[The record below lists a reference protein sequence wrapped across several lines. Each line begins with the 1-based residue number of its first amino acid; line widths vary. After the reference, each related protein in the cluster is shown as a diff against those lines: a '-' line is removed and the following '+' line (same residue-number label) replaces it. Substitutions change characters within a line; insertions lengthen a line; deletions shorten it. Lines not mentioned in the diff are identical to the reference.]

1 MFRAQERPLI
11 SATEVKTIPALIFL
25 LFILTNFSL
34 AQNPAIP
41 SPEKP
46 APKVTYI
53 LVGRLFD
60 ATGDSVRENMVI
72 EVEGQRIKS
81 VAAAADLKIP
91 PGANAIDLSQATVLP
106 GLIDCHTHLGSR
118 ADRYYEI
125 YDFKS
130 TPFDHAFSGV
140 VNARK
145 TLEAGFTSVRDVG
158 SDPFLA
164 VDLRN
169 SINEGYLVGP
179 RIVASGPGISITGGH
194 GDLNNYSP
202 QTRVMMF
209 PDERDFAIADSAD
222 QIRHV
227 IRAQEKY
234 GVDVIKILATGGVL
248 SKGDSPGAPQFTLEE
263 LKAAA
268 ETAHMG
274 GRKIAAHAHGTEGI
288 RNAILAGIDSIEHA
302 SLIDDEGIR
311 LAKQHG
317 TYLVM
322 DIYNDD
328 YLLNEAPKYG
338 LPTEN
343 LDKERMVGRLQRE
356 NFRKAFQAGVKMA
369 FGTDAGVYPHGDNAR
384 QFFYMVKFGMTPSQA
399 IRAAT
404 ANAADLIGRSKDVG
418 TIEAGKYADII
429 AVNGDPLS
437 DVRALEHVDFVMKGG
452 QVYKDTRSA
461 AAHAGAN

>member
-1 MFRAQERPLI
+1 MNYARSRNRFV
-11 SATEVKTIPALIFL
+11 TALVCLMLSSIAFGQA
-25 LFILTNFSL
+25 SRV
-34 AQNPAIP
+34 AD
-41 SPEKP
+41 KP
-46 APKVTYI
+46 APKVSYI
-53 LVGRLFD
+53 LAGRLFD
-60 ATGDSVRENMVI
+60 ATNDNVRENVVI
-72 EVEGQRIKS
+72 VVEDERIKS
-81 VAAAADLKIP
+81 VASAADIKIP
-91 PGANAIDLSQATVLP
+91 PGAKVIDLSQAMVLP

-118 ADRYYEI
+118 ADRYNEI
-125 YDFKS
+125 YSFKDS
-130 TPFDHAFSGV
+130 PFDHAFSAV
-140 VNARK
+140 LNARK

-169 SINEGYLVGP
+169 AINEGYLVGP
-179 RIVASGPGISITGGH
+179 RVVASGPGISITGGH
-194 GDLNNYSP
+194 GDLNNFSP

-209 PDERDFAIADSAD
+209 PEERDFQIADSVD
-222 QIRHV
+222 QVRHV
-227 IRAQEKY
+227 VRAQEKY

-248 SKGDSPGAPQFTLEE
+248 SRGDSPGAAQFTFEE

-288 RNAILAGIDSIEHA
+288 KNAIRAGIDSIEHA

-311 LAKQHG
+311 LAKEHG

-328 YLLNEAPKYG
+328 YILNEAPKWG

-369 FGTDAGVYPHGDNAR
+369 FGTDAGVYPHGDNAK
-384 QFFYMVKFGMTPSQA
+384 QFFYMVKYGMSPAQA

-404 ANAADLIGRSKDVG
+404 SSAADLIGRAKDVG
-418 TIEAGKYADII
+418 TIEAGKFADII
-429 AVNGDPLS
+429 AVNADPLA
-437 DVRALEHVDFVMKGG
+437 DVRALEHVDFVMKDGV
-452 QVYKDTRSA
+452 VYKDTRVQHPA
-461 AAHAGAN
+461 AN